1 MDNPLSICL
10 EGLLDLL
17 AHGIDL
23 PLALSG
29 AQDEVVGEVA
39 RFSDIK

>member
-1 MDNPLSICL
+1 MDDPLSISL
-10 EGLLDLL
+10 EGLLNLL
-17 AHGIDL
+17 ADSIDL